1 MHQKLTNNLLVK
13 CKGLFFMLLILG
25 ISLGVKA
32 QDGKALFDANCKS
45 CHAMNDVVIG
55 PALKNVHKKFSAE
68 WLHKWIKNSQALVK
82 AGDKDAVAVF
92 NEFNKMVMPNQ
103 NLLGN
108 RRTHLKAV
116 QSQVV

>member
-1 MHQKLTNNLLVK
+1 
-13 CKGLFFMLLILG
+13 MLLILG

-103 NLLGN
+103 MQYWHTLV
-108 RRTHLKAV
+108 RKVSRHR
-116 QSQVV
+116 